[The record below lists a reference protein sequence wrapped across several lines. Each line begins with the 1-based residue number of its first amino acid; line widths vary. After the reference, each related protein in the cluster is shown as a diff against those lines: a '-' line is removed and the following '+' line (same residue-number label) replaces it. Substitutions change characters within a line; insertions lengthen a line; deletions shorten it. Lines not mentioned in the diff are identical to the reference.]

1 MGLVSS
7 AIMQR
12 LMSFLSY
19 LWCVLVIGSW
29 FVIFGIGGIL
39 LSLTVF
45 PLLRLLPGSVD
56 ARRRRGRRLIGF
68 CFGSLM
74 WWLRKLGVMT
84 VEQHHM
90 ERLKSAKNVLVLA
103 NHPTYL
109 DVVWLVS
116 LLPEADCVVKGAL
129 FRNPFFRGIVSA
141 ADYIRNS
148 DPETLIADC
157 VNSLNQ
163 GRSLIIFPEGTRSV
177 PGQALRFL
185 RGTAHIALQ
194 SDCTIL
200 PITILCDPPVLTKSA
215 PWYKL
220 PSRPFHFR
228 LEVLPAFPA
237 HDLVRPNLEPS
248 IAARR
253 LTERLEEFFDT
264 EIELHERTGT

>member
-1 MGLVSS
+1 M
-7 AIMQR
+7 MQR
-12 LMSFLSY
+12 LKDVLRYF
-19 LWCVLVIGSW
+19 WCVLVIGSW
-29 FVIFGIGGIL
+29 FVIFGIGGIV

-45 PLLRLLPGSVD
+45 PLLSVLPGGEDV
-56 ARRRRGRRLIGF
+56 RRQRARRLIGF

-74 WWLRKLGVMT
+74 WWLRNLRVMT
-84 VEQHHM
+84 VEQHHI
-90 ERLKSAKNVLVLA
+90 EKLKNAQNVLVLA

-129 FRNPFFRGIVSA
+129 FRNPFFRGVVTA

-148 DPETLIADC
+148 DPESLIVDC
-157 VNSLNQ
+157 VNSLKQ
-163 GRSLIIFPEGTRSV
+163 GRSLIIFPEGTRTV
-177 PGQALRFL
+177 PGRPMRFL

-194 SDCTIL
+194 SGCAIL
-200 PITILCDPPVLTKSA
+200 PVSILCDPPVLTKSA

-228 LEVLPAFPA
+228 LEALPAFPA
-237 HDLVRPNLEPS
+237 SDLIDTSLEPS

-253 LTERLEEFFDT
+253 LTEKLEKFFSK
-264 EIELHERTGT
+264 EIELHAGPGT